1 MIQRLQAVQQLNIT
15 DHVCRAERK
24 THTQT
29 HWMYLSETFWL
40 CLVVMVR
47 MYICR
52 AASRS
57 AASYFSSGPNRSKTT
72 SLQLCGRAGQRR
84 YMRVSESCS
93 REEPCIRPFRHSC
106 SRVSPRRAEVGC
118 SQPLWLEIPSKGY
131 SFLSLMED
139 SEAQNCELWERKDDE
154 LSFTQAISLV

>member
-1 MIQRLQAVQQLNIT
+1 MMCKTCLPSSRTMSSSKPDKILWTFSKQESHLLLMQRLQAVQRLNIT
-15 DHVCRAERK
+15 DHVCRGERK

-72 SLQLCGRAGQRR
+72 SLQLCGRAGQQR

-93 REEPCIRPFRHSC
+93 REEPCIRPFRHSR
-106 SRVSPRRAEVGC
+106 SRAPPPAE
-118 SQPLWLEIPSKGY
+118 LK
-131 SFLSLMED
+131 
-139 SEAQNCELWERKDDE
+139 
-154 LSFTQAISLV
+154 